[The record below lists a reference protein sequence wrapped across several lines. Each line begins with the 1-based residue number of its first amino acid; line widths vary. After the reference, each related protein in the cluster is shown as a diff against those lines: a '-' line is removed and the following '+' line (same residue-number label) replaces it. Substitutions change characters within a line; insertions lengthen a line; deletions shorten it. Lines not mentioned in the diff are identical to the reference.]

1 MIATCNR
8 RACEDMILGLD
19 MDDKELIEMV
29 DKHPSDILNL
39 QGVNI
44 FLIKVGNDEAGF
56 FATSKEGD
64 FAQTPLFLKKEY
76 RGKGMGKSL
85 ISLAEKEVVAQ
96 GCRYAVHRIREKN
109 EPMLRL
115 SKRCGY
121 KEVVHDGD
129 YIVLLKEVG

>member
-1 MIATCNR
+1 
-8 RACEDMILGLD
+8 MILGLD

-64 FAQTPLFLKKEY
+64 FAQTP
-76 RGKGMGKSL
+76 
-85 ISLAEKEVVAQ
+85 
-96 GCRYAVHRIREKN
+96 
-109 EPMLRL
+109 
-115 SKRCGY
+115 
-121 KEVVHDGD
+121 
-129 YIVLLKEVG
+129 